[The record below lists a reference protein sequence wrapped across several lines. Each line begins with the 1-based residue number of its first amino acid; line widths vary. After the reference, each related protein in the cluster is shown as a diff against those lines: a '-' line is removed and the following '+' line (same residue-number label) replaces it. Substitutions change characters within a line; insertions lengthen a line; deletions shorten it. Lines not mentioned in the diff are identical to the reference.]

1 VIKESD
7 ATTDRKGRRLQVSC
21 KIQNGAEHAE
31 KHMKTF
37 LKSAIVLLML
47 HSTFAMAEDQ
57 AKATLENIVA
67 GVFTTASNTNWAG
80 LSSVNLIA
88 GTSVM
93 PATSTQTVLYIA
105 FTGGTNADLGNMVL
119 YTTTARSA
127 YTVNAV
133 TKVTY
138 KGATNPSFN
147 LTNTSICPTQP
158 VSATNPCIIKLDPI
172 NLVLSTVVDYYFV
185 AYFVNDSNN
194 ETLAA
199 ASPALSHITTLTG
212 FVDNK
217 DDTGIAVGGTLPT
230 TNSGKPTVLVSVMTE

>member
-1 VIKESD
+1 
-7 ATTDRKGRRLQVSC
+7 
-21 KIQNGAEHAE
+21 
-31 KHMKTF
+31 M
-37 LKSAIVLLML
+37 LL
-47 HSTFAMAEDQ
+47 STFAMAEDQ

-80 LSSVNLIA
+80 FSSVNLIA

-93 PATSTQTVLYIA
+93 PTTSTQTVLYIA

-133 TKVTY
+133 TKVTF
-138 KGATNPSFN
+138 KGAANPSFN

>member
-1 VIKESD
+1 
-7 ATTDRKGRRLQVSC
+7 
-21 KIQNGAEHAE
+21 
-31 KHMKTF
+31 MKTF
-37 LKSAIVLLML
+37 LKSAIALLML
-47 HSTFAMAEDQ
+47 VSTFARAEDQ
-57 AKATLENIVA
+57 AKATLENIGA
-67 GVFTTASNTNWAG
+67 GVFTTASNTNSARF
-80 LSSVNLIA
+80 SSVNLIA

-93 PATSTQTVLYIA
+93 PTTSTQTVLYIA

-185 AYFVNDSNN
+185 AYFVNGSNN

-199 ASPALSHITTLTG
+199 ASPAL
-212 FVDNK
+212 
-217 DDTGIAVGGTLPT
+217 
-230 TNSGKPTVLVSVMTE
+230 

>member
-1 VIKESD
+1 MLRQIEKAAVCRSP
-7 ATTDRKGRRLQVSC
+7 C

-37 LKSAIVLLML
+37 LKSAIALLML
-47 HSTFAMAEDQ
+47 LSTFAMAEDQ